1 MMLLGTGYLNCLY
14 AYKRKS
20 ASPVLNV
27 LSNCVFHDN
36 LYRKRQILIK
46 GLNEVVPKLSISKQ
60 SLMQTDTGDIH
71 PVPLF
76 ISELH
81 INLFSKSRTLH
92 VSLHDSFVVFS
103 TFVPTWIKVVLDYP
117 QLTRLNNYELR

>member
-1 MMLLGTGYLNCLY
+1 MM
-14 AYKRKS
+14 
-20 ASPVLNV
+20 

-36 LYRKRQILIK
+36 LYRKCHILIK
-46 GLNEVVPKLSISKQ
+46 GLNEVVPVISK
-60 SLMQTDTGDIH
+60 SKPILMQFDIGDIH

-76 ISELH
+76 THELH

-103 TFVPTWIKVVLDYP
+103 TFFPDLDKS
-117 QLTRLNNYELR
+117 RFG